1 MKAEFENYRDPIAK
15 QNVKARKKA
24 KPAVP
29 TANADDY
36 HEFIAAKAVV
46 APVRGFLVDDAE
58 IHPILKLH
66 QRRIVQWA
74 LAGGQ
79 RAIFATYGLGKT
91 LQQLEIM
98 RLILAKVGG
107 PVLIVMPLGI
117 RAEFMRDA
125 KMLGLAPKFIRRPEQ
140 MEAGDSGL
148 YLTNYEAIR
157 DGRIDPAIFVATS
170 LDEASV
176 LRSFGSLTYQTFLPK
191 FASVRYRF
199 VATATPS
206 PNRLKELIHYAGFL
220 GIMDTGAAL
229 TRFFKRDSTK
239 ANNLTLYPQHED
251 AFWHWVHTWG
261 VFLQRP
267 SDIGGDDTGYD
278 LPELKIHYHKVLTDH
293 SHAGTDRS
301 GQALMFKDAAMG
313 LKDASHEKRDSLPKR
328 IEKVM
333 EIVKGMRTGKPDTD
347 ADKPAGDGLAD
358 QIVIWCDLN
367 DEQDEV
373 EKQLKAAGIT
383 VSSMRGSQTI
393 EERED
398 RIEDWLSRQTSVF
411 LSKPVLYGAGVN
423 LQQCH
428 TMIFAG
434 VNYKAQDMMQ
444 SVHRIH
450 RFLQEHPCDVHVV
463 YSEAEQEILKTVMA
477 KQQQH
482 QDMVDQMSGLIKKHG
497 LGAAD
502 MADLLKRSMGVQ
514 RAEIRGTRYTIA
526 NNDCVQEARRMPN
539 DSVDLLVTS
548 IPFSNHYEYTNC
560 LEDMG
565 HTDNNA
571 HFWQQMSFLS
581 AEMIR
586 FMKPGR
592 LACIHVKDRILFGN
606 ATGAGVPTVSPFHC
620 ETIDH
625 FRKAGF
631 DYLGMIT
638 VVTDVVA
645 ENNQTYRLG
654 WSENSKDGTKMGVGS
669 PEYVCLFRRPQSDRA
684 KGYADIPVVKSKETY
699 SRSRWQV
706 DAHAFWR
713 SSGNR
718 IPTPDELAKLPPGK
732 LASLFTATSLQQ
744 VYDYE
749 AHVMIGEALDARGAL
764 PSSFMSLAPGSH
776 HPDVWHDVN
785 RMGTLNASQAKRN
798 QEAHVC
804 PLQWDIIDRLI
815 VRYSN
820 PDELVY
826 DPFNGLGS
834 TVVRAIKL
842 GRRGHGSELSP
853 QYFADSAIYC
863 DAAERAYGVPDLFDV
878 IGATEADQNAA

>member
-1 MKAEFENYRDPIAK
+1 MKAEFENFRDPLAK
-15 QNVKARKKA
+15 VKAKARKGKKA
-24 KPAVP
+24 PGEQG
-29 TANADDY
+29 DDPY
-36 HEFIAAKAVV
+36 QAFIAAKAVV
-46 APVRGFLVDDAE
+46 APTRGFLVDDAE
-58 IHPILKLH
+58 ISPILKLH

-91 LQQLEIM
+91 IQQLEIM

-125 KMLGLAPKFIRRPEQ
+125 KLLGLEPKFIRRPEQ

-148 YLTNYEAIR
+148 YLTNYESIR
-157 DGRIDPAIFVATS
+157 DGRLDPGLFVAAS

-206 PNRLKELIHYAGFL
+206 PNRLKELIHYSAFL
-220 GIMDTGAAL
+220 GIMDSGACL
-229 TRFFKRDSTK
+229 TKFFKRDSTK
-239 ANNLTLYPQHED
+239 ANNLTLYPQHAD

-278 LPELKIHYHKVLTDH
+278 LPELRILYHKVLTDH
-293 SHAGTDRS
+293 GNAGTDRS
-301 GQALMFKDAAMG
+301 GQTLMFKDAAMG
-313 LKDASHEKRDSLPKR
+313 LKDASHEKRDSLDRR
-328 IEKVM
+328 IEQVM
-333 EIVKGMRTGKPDTD
+333 EIVRSLRTGKPNKDLD
-347 ADKPAGDGLAD
+347 APAADGLAD
-358 QIVIWCDLN
+358 QMVIWCDLN

-373 EKQLKAAGIT
+373 ERRLKSEGIS
-383 VSSMRGSQTI
+383 VSSMRGSQSI

-398 RIEDWLSRQTSVF
+398 FIENWLSRQTSVF

-428 TMIFAG
+428 TMIFCG

-450 RFLQEHPCDVHVV
+450 RFLQEHPCDVHVI

-482 QDMVDQMSGLIKKHG
+482 QDMVDQMSELIKKHG

-502 MADLLKRSMGVQ
+502 MAELLKRSMGVQ
-514 RAEIRGTRYTIA
+514 RAEIKGKLYTIA
-526 NNDCVQEARRMPN
+526 NNDCVQEARTMPA

-565 HTDNNA
+565 HTDNND
-571 HFWQQMSFLS
+571 HFWAQMGFLS
-581 AEMIR
+581 KELLRII
-586 FMKPGR
+586 KPGR

-620 ETIDH
+620 ETISH
-625 FRKAGF
+625 FRQAGF
-631 DYLGMIT
+631 DYMGMIT
-638 VVTDVVA
+638 IVTDVVA

-684 KGYADIPVVKSKETY
+684 KGYADIPVAKSKETY

-718 IPTPDELAKLPPGK
+718 MPTPDDLAKLPPGK
-732 LASLFTATSLQQ
+732 LATLFTSQSLQR

-785 RMGTLNASQAKRN
+785 RMGTLNTSQSRRN

-804 PLQWDIIDRLI
+804 PLQFDIIDRLI

-820 PDELVY
+820 AGELVY
-826 DPFNGLGS
+826 DPFLGLGS
-834 TVVRAIKL
+834 TVVRAIKA
-842 GRRGHGSELSP
+842 GRRGHGSELSA
-853 QYFADSAIYC
+853 QYFSDAAIYC
-863 DAAERAYGVPDLFDV
+863 DAAEREYGMPTLFDALGIADV
-878 IGATEADQNAA
+878 KEAAA

>member
-1 MKAEFENYRDPIAK
+1 MKAEFENFRDPLAK
-15 QNVKARKKA
+15 VKAKARKGKKVA
-24 KPAVP
+24 EQAGDPYQ
-29 TANADDY
+29 T
-36 HEFIAAKAVV
+36 FIAAKAVV
-46 APVRGFLVDDAE
+46 APTRGFLVDDAE

-98 RLILAKVGG
+98 RLILTKVGG

-125 KMLGLAPKFIRRPEQ
+125 QLIGVEPKFIRRPEQ

-148 YLTNYEAIR
+148 YLTNYESIR
-157 DGRIDPAIFVATS
+157 DGRLDPNLFVAAS

-176 LRSFGSLTYQTFLPK
+176 LRSFGSKTYQEFLPK
-191 FASVRYRF
+191 FANVRYRF
-199 VATATPS
+199 AATATPS
-206 PNRLKELIHYAGFL
+206 PNRLKELVHYAAFL
-220 GIMDTGAAL
+220 GIMDSGACL
-229 TRFFKRDSTK
+229 TRFFKRDSQK

-251 AFWHWVHTWG
+251 AFWQWVHTWG

-293 SHAGTDRS
+293 GHAGADRS
-301 GQALMFKDAAMG
+301 GQIMLFKDAAMG
-313 LKDASHEKRDSLPKR
+313 LKDASHEKRDSLDRR

-333 EIVKGMRTGKPDTD
+333 DIVATLRTGKPNKDLD
-347 ADKPAGDGLAD
+347 APACDGLVD
-358 QIVIWCDLN
+358 QMVIWCDLN

-373 EKQLKAAGIT
+373 ERRLKAEGIS
-383 VSSMRGSQTI
+383 VSSMRGSQSI

-398 RIEDWLSRQTSVF
+398 LIENWLSRQTSVF

-428 TMIFAG
+428 TMIFCG

-450 RFLQEHPCDVHVV
+450 RFLQDNPCDVHVI

-482 QDMVDQMSGLIKKHG
+482 QDMVDQMSELIKKHG

-514 RAEIRGTRYTIA
+514 RAVIEAERYTIA
-526 NNDCVQEARRMPN
+526 NNDCVLEARAMPDN
-539 DSVDLLVTS
+539 SVDLLITS

-565 HTDNNA
+565 HTDNND
-571 HFWQQMSFLS
+571 HFWQQMGFLS
-581 AEMIR
+581 KELLRII
-586 FMKPGR
+586 KPGR

-606 ATGAGVPTVSPFHC
+606 STGAGVPTVSPFHC

-631 DYLGMIT
+631 DYMGMIT

-684 KGYADIPVVKSKETY
+684 KGYADIPVAKSKETY

-713 SSGNR
+713 SSGDR
-718 IPTPDELAKLPPGK
+718 MPTPEELAKLPPGK
-732 LASLFTATSLQQ
+732 LATLFTAQSLQR
-744 VYDYE
+744 VYDFE
-749 AHVMIGEALDARGAL
+749 AHVKIGEALDARGAL
-764 PSSFMSLAPGSH
+764 PSSFMCLAPGSH
-776 HPDVWHDVN
+776 HADVWHDVN
-785 RMGTLNASQAKRN
+785 RMGTLNTSQSRRN

-804 PLQWDIIDRLI
+804 PFAIRYHRQTDRPLQQQRRAGLRPLPRARIDR
-815 VRYSN
+815 
-820 PDELVY
+820 
-826 DPFNGLGS
+826 GS
-834 TVVRAIKL
+834 CHQGWQARPWQRVVRAIL
-842 GRRGHGSELSP
+842 LRRGDLLR
-853 QYFADSAIYC
+853 C
-863 DAAERAYGVPDLFDV
+863 RRA
-878 IGATEADQNAA
+878 